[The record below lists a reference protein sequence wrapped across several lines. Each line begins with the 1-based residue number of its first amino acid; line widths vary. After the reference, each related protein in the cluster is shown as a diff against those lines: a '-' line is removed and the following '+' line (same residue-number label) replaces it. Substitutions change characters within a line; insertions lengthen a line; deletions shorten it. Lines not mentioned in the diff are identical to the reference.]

1 MRRLPVYPGG
11 AFALRHRGKKG
22 GAARLDYSITMQR
35 TNDESQ
41 STFCICKAPGDRFLI
56 CCKAHLKKLPLSED
70 NISWSLEFGTAVKLL
85 LLRSSN
91 PFFWGLLN
99 PIPPQRLHC
108 SIIWGVP
115 IILIHV
121 HSHCFVDHKILICK
135 YTCCHKFSQNCSE
148 VSYRSNC
155 LEEVVQQCVAQESGR
170 SFTFKNF

>member
-11 AFALRHRGKKG
+11 AFALRHREKKG

-70 NISWSLEFGTAVKLL
+70 NISWLLGFGTAVKLL

-91 PFFWGLLN
+91 PFLLGTSEPHSAPKTALFNNLGCSYN
-99 PIPPQRLHC
+99 PYLC
-108 SIIWGVP
+108 
-115 IILIHV
+115 
-121 HSHCFVDHKILICK
+121 
-135 YTCCHKFSQNCSE
+135 
-148 VSYRSNC
+148 
-155 LEEVVQQCVAQESGR
+155 
-170 SFTFKNF
+170 SFTLLCWS